1 MDKHFS
7 NVQHIIKPGQKPV
20 SFSSHY
26 DKHFKFTT
34 AHTYLNMCMGFKL
47 VKHINNIGEMKTFTK
62 PNFSLCIDKRLTVLK
77 NIRGKCV
84 IIMNKNLDI
93 YKACRNNKNFHRF

>member
-1 MDKHFS
+1 MDLLLCMEF
-7 NVQHIIKPGQKPV
+7 NVVNNFNHIV
-20 SFSSHY
+20 TMETS
-26 DKHFKFTT
+26 
-34 AHTYLNMCMGFKL
+34 
-47 VKHINNIGEMKTFTK
+47 TK